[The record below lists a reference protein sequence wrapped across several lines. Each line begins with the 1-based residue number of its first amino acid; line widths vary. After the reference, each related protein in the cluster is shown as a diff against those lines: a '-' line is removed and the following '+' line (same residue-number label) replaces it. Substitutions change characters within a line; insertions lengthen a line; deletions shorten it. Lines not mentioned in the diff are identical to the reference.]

1 MTDEIP
7 TSQAYEAGRQF
18 ERHQLIQRLQ
28 VRLSELDRIIAL
40 GGSEGRCAHI
50 AGEVRR
56 IIDQLQNL

>member
-1 MTDEIP
+1 MTDIP

-40 GGSEGRCAHI
+40 GGYVGRSAHI
-50 AGEVRR
+50 AGELRR
-56 IIDQLQNL
+56 IIEQLQGL